1 MYAYGQGIWVTYED
15 ENTVLMKVNN
25 LLHHDGC
32 LHDGN
37 IQCREYCIHELNE
50 ECYGFKSLF
59 CFFGN
64 KNCYILCS

>member
-1 MYAYGQGIWVTYED
+1 MYAYGQGFWVTYED

-50 ECYGFKSLF
+50 GCYGV
-59 CFFGN
+59 
-64 KNCYILCS
+64 